1 MRMGV
6 GLSIRSRGSDNEKTK
21 MISSSAFEWDVRCG
35 AVRCG
40 AGFEAE
46 SRVYRCKSEEV

>member
-6 GLSIRSRGSDNEKTK
+6 GLSIRSRGSENEKTK

-35 AVRCG
+35 A
-40 AGFEAE
+40 GFEAE
-46 SRVYRCKSEEV
+46 TRGYRWKSEEV